1 MAQKTLKELEER
13 IKKNRA
19 QIEEDEK
26 ELKARRDGVIARAAM
41 MLAKS
46 DPAFKAALDK
56 LMDAPAAAAAT
67 ATPAAAPIK
76 ASAPSAPAPAS
87 APPRPP
93 VSAPK

>member
-56 LMDAPAAAAAT
+56 LMDAPSA
-67 ATPAAAPIK
+67 ATPAAAPMK
-76 ASAPSAPAPAS
+76 ASAPSAPSPAS
-87 APPRPP
+87 VPPRPP